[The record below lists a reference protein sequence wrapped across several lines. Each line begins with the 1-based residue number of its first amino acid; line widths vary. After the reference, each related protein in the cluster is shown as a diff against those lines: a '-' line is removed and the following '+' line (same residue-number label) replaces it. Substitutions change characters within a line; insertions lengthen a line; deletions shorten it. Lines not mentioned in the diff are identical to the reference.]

1 MTESWLDGKI
11 TVTSLAAPTPEDIK
25 KLQALSEEDRLA
37 LLHEALERG
46 RNSPVSDKTID
57 EIWDSALL
65 KAKAKKLKSQYAL

>member
-1 MTESWLDGKI
+1 MTETYLDGKI
-11 TVTSLAAPTPEDIK
+11 TVTSLAAPTAEDIK

-37 LLHEALERG
+37 LLNEALERG

-65 KAKAKKLKSQYAL
+65 KAKAKKEKSQYAL